1 MKKYAQLLINAE
13 SFYTL
18 IKVSYIRKIKDD
30 YVVFSNKGRSFGKYK
45 TKEEAEKRLKQIE
58 FFKFLSKQKHKKTAS
73 NNKEEKLSNDEILS
87 YSFLVR
93 EFNKVDKKIAINFQ
107 KVFKKYFDIALI
119 KKINE
124 PQNFALFHAIKS
136 LDPNPKLHKEASG
149 IEMGDP
155 VYAGKYLANIIK
167 FLLQRIKPEK
177 RSKSIENLKGK
188 IYYINE
194 YDIAKKK
201 VPSSSSLGQSIS
213 LVKTVLLD
221 HEPQYIRKVLNNIVK
236 FL

>member
-1 MKKYAQLLINAE
+1 MKKSEKLLKNSEI
-13 SFYTL
+13 FYQL
-18 IKVSYIRKIKDD
+18 IKVSYIRKIKDN
-30 YVVFSNKGRSFGKYK
+30 YVVFSEKGRSFGKYK

-58 FFKFLSKQKHKKTAS
+58 FFKFLSKHKKTAS
-73 NNKEEKLSNDEILS
+73 DKKEKLTTNEILS

-93 EFNKVDKKIAINFQ
+93 EFNKTDKKIAINFQ
-107 KVFKKYFDIALI
+107 KIFKKYFDIALI
-119 KKINE
+119 KKIDE

-136 LDPNPKLHKEASG
+136 LAPNPKLSKEASG

-155 VYAGKYLANIIK
+155 IHAGQYLANIIK
-167 FLLQRIKPEK
+167 FLLQRINPEK
-177 RSKSIENLKGK
+177 RNKSIENLKGK

-194 YDIAKKK
+194 FDIAKKK

-213 LVKTVLLD
+213 LLKTVLLD
-221 HEPQYIRKVLNNIVK
+221 HDPKYIRQVLNNVVK